1 MELDSKNCT
10 GACWAQPEPGPQPVG
25 RLYHGKE
32 KEIRALLF
40 LVRVLPIR
48 PQHKKITNPVAP
60 FVLPF
65 RPQKVDNVA
74 SFDFFC
80 FIIVD

>member
-1 MELDSKNCT
+1 MELDSNNCT
-10 GACWAQPEPGPQPVG
+10 GAWAQPGPRPVG
-25 RLYHGKE
+25 RLYHGNE
-32 KEIRALLF
+32 KEIRALLI
-40 LVRVLPIR
+40 LVFVMPIR
-48 PQHKKITNPVAP
+48 PQHKKITDPVAP

-65 RPQKVDNVA
+65 RPQKVDPVV